1 MKTTKKARKISS
13 SIIGE
18 ILGELTLA
26 EKTQTAVKMKLA
38 AELDD
43 LIRQRGLSKGDFA
56 DRVGK
61 HPSSKKNESTASF
74 DHSVGIQ
81 KSFHFSQCVGI
92 TAKPLFGGQV
102 NRGFVDPVSQ
112 ISDWH
117 VFQTL
122 VFVFPVIQIE

>member
-1 MKTTKKARKISS
+1 MKTTKKARKISR

-61 HPSSKKNESTASF
+61 HPSSKKR
-74 DHSVGIQ
+74 
-81 KSFHFSQCVGI
+81 
-92 TAKPLFGGQV
+92 V
-102 NRGFVDPVSQ
+102 NR
-112 ISDWH
+112 I
-117 VFQTL
+117 
-122 VFVFPVIQIE
+122 I